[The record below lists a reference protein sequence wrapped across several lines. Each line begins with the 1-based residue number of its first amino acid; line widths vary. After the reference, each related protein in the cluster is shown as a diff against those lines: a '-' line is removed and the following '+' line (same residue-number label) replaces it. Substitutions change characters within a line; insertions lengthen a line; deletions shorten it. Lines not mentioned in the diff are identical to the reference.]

1 MISITPR
8 VPNIS
13 FGQDFPVRWNGGD
26 AAASHVFNALSWLFP
41 SGERFFI
48 DVVRAVA
55 AELSSPLV
63 TSFNHELQAFVVQ
76 EAIHSR
82 QHQLYNDSMH
92 RRGFRSVVA
101 KTITRLQQQA
111 HSMHVL
117 SRLAIVCAYEHY
129 TTILGDYLLRRPQL
143 LQQAEPWL
151 ALLWQWH
158 AVEELEHK
166 AVCFELYHRAGGG
179 YWRRNLLFLL
189 VSLNF
194 SLLFCRQYWHMLWK
208 DGALRRGQ
216 LRHTLWRSM
225 QLAWGREGFGWSL
238 LRHGLAYWH
247 PRYHPERFD
256 SQQLIQQWLAS
267 HADSY
272 RPWHH
277 GTAKQPDC

>member
-1 MISITPR
+1 MTSITPR
-8 VPNIS
+8 VPNIR
-13 FGQDFPVRWNGGD
+13 FEQGFPARWNGGD

-41 SGERFFI
+41 AGERFFI
-48 DVVRAVA
+48 DVVRAVVGELPRPVDA
-55 AELSSPLV
+55 ALSQD
-63 TSFNHELQAFVVQ
+63 LQAFVVQ

-92 RRGFRSVVA
+92 RQGFRSVVA
-101 KTITRLQQQA
+101 KTIARLQLRA
-111 HSMHVL
+111 HEMHLL

-166 AVCFELYHRAGGG
+166 AVCFDLYHTAGGG
-179 YWRRNLLFLL
+179 YWRRVLLFLL

-194 SLLFCRQYWHMLWK
+194 SLLFCRQYWHMLWQ

-216 LRHTLWRSM
+216 RWHTLWRSM
-225 QLAWGREGFGWSL
+225 QLAWGRDGFGWSL
-238 LRHGLAYWH
+238 LRHGLAYWRPHYH
-247 PRYHPERFD
+247 PRQFD
-256 SQQLIQQWLAS
+256 SQQLVRQWLGS

-272 RPWHH
+272 RPWHL
-277 GTAKQPDC
+277 